1 MKKFLSSLVMT
12 ILLSS
17 CAVEKEKLT
26 ENIGKYVPP
35 NIDDTNFKNSTIS
48 NKNFDETWNSV
59 IDFVNDSFFKIENL
73 EKDSG
78 LLTLSFGAK
87 EAEKF
92 IDCGDFEYTLFFT
105 GEEFK
110 GSYIDYAKSGLLAVL
125 EAKMNIN
132 IEKIDNESTKIS
144 INTNYTYSTQH
155 ALGYYDPKLNQTYS
169 FESGGYQ
176 TIDVINPIKGSI
188 PTRTC
193 KSTNFAENTIFK
205 LSKVRILTIFISL
218 SCLFERQYL

>member
-1 MKKFLSSLVMT
+1 MLKFLPSLVMT

-17 CAVEKEKLT
+17 CAVEKKNLT
-26 ENIGKYVPP
+26 ENVGKYVPP
-35 NIDDTNFKNSTIS
+35 NIDDTNFKNSVIT
-48 NKNFDETWNSV
+48 NKNFDETWTSLT
-59 IDFVNDSFFKIENL
+59 DFVNDSFFKVENL
-73 EKDSG
+73 DKDSG
-78 LLTLSFGAK
+78 LLTLSFGSN
-87 EAEKF
+87 EPENF

-125 EAKMNIN
+125 EAKMNI
-132 IEKIDNESTKIS
+132 KIQKNDNESTKIS

-193 KSTNFAENTIFK
+193 KSTNFAETAIFNAIK
-205 LSKVRILTIFISL
+205 
-218 SCLFERQYL
+218 

>member
-1 MKKFLSSLVMT
+1 MKKFFSILVMSV
-12 ILLSS
+12 LLFS

-26 ENIGKYVPP
+26 ENVGKYVPP
-35 NIDDTNFKNSTIS
+35 NIDDTNFKNSVIT
-48 NKNFDETWNSV
+48 NKNFDETWSSV
-59 IDFVNDSFFKIENL
+59 IDFVDDSFFKIEIL

-78 LLTLSFGAK
+78 LLTLSFGSK
-87 EAEKF
+87 EAENF

-110 GSYIDYAKSGLLAVL
+110 GSYIEYVKSGLLAVL

-132 IEKIDNESTKIS
+132 MQKIDNESTKIS
-144 INTNYTYSTQH
+144 INTNYTFSTQH

-169 FESGGYQ
+169 FVSGGYQ
-176 TIDVINPIKGSI
+176 TINVINPISGSI

-193 KSTNFAENTIFK
+193 KSTNFAENA
-205 LSKVRILTIFISL
+205 IFIAIK
-218 SCLFERQYL
+218 

>member
-17 CAVEKEKLT
+17 CAVEKKKLT
-26 ENIGKYVPP
+26 ENFGKYVPP
-35 NIDDTNFKNSTIS
+35 IIDDANFKNSVIT
-48 NKNFDETWNSV
+48 NKNFDETWTSI
-59 IDFVNDSFFKIENL
+59 IDFVGDSFFKIENID
-73 EKDSG
+73 KDSG
-78 LLTLSFGAK
+78 FLTLSFGSK
-87 EAEKF
+87 EAENF

-125 EAKMNIN
+125 KANMNIN
-132 IEKIDNESTKIS
+132 IQKIHNESTKIS
-144 INTNYTYSTQH
+144 INTNYIYSTQH

-169 FESGGYQ
+169 FVSGGYQ
-176 TIDVINPIKGSI
+176 TIDVINPISGSI

-193 KSTNFAENTIFK
+193 KSTNFAENAIFNVIK
-205 LSKVRILTIFISL
+205 
-218 SCLFERQYL
+218 

>member
-1 MKKFLSSLVMT
+1 MKKFLSSLVLL

-26 ENIGKYVPP
+26 ENLGKYVPP
-35 NIDDTNFKNSTIS
+35 NIDDTNFKNSIIT
-48 NKNFDETWNSV
+48 NKNLEETWTSLIN
-59 IDFVNDSFFKIENL
+59 FVSDSFFKIENL
-73 EKDSG
+73 DKDSG
-78 LLTLSFGAK
+78 LLTLSFGSN
-87 EAEKF
+87 EAENF

-132 IEKIDNESTKIS
+132 IRKIDNESTKIT
-144 INTNYTYSTQH
+144 INANYTYSTQH

-193 KSTNFAENTIFK
+193 KSTNFAENAIFNVIK
-205 LSKVRILTIFISL
+205 
-218 SCLFERQYL
+218 

>member
-1 MKKFLSSLVMT
+1 MKKFLSFLVMT

-17 CAVEKEKLT
+17 CAVEKERLT

-35 NIDDTNFKNSTIS
+35 NIDEINFTNSIII
-48 NKNFDETWNSV
+48 NKNFDETWSSV
-59 IDFVNDSFFKIENL
+59 IDFVKDSFFKIENL

-78 LLTLSFGAK
+78 LLTLSFGSK

-132 IEKIDNESTKIS
+132 IEKIDNQSTKIS
-144 INTNYTYSTQH
+144 LNTNYTYSTQH

-193 KSTNFAENTIFK
+193 KSTNFAEKAIFNLLK
-205 LSKVRILTIFISL
+205 
-218 SCLFERQYL
+218 

>member
-1 MKKFLSSLVMT
+1 MKHFLLSLVMI

-17 CAVEKEKLT
+17 CAVEKKKLT
-26 ENIGKYVPP
+26 ENVGKYVPP
-35 NIDDTNFKNSTIS
+35 NIDNTNFENSVIT
-48 NKNFDETWNSV
+48 NKNFDETWTSLT
-59 IDFVNDSFFKIENL
+59 DFVNDSFFKIENL
-73 EKDSG
+73 NKDSG
-78 LLTLSFGAK
+78 LLTLSFGLK
-87 EAEKF
+87 EPENF

-110 GSYIDYAKSGLLAVL
+110 GSYIDYVKSGLLAVL

-132 IEKIDNESTKIS
+132 IQKIDNESTKIN
-144 INTNYTYSTQH
+144 INTNYTFSTQH

-169 FESGGYQ
+169 FVSGGYQ

-193 KSTNFAENTIFK
+193 KSTNFAENAIFNIIK
-205 LSKVRILTIFISL
+205 
-218 SCLFERQYL
+218 

>member
-1 MKKFLSSLVMT
+1 MKKFLLSLVIT
-12 ILLSS
+12 VLLSS

-35 NIDDTNFKNSTIS
+35 NIDNTNFKSSTIS
-48 NKNFDETWNSV
+48 NKNFDETWNSL
-59 IDFVNDSFFKIENL
+59 IDFVNDSFLKIENL

-125 EAKMNIN
+125 EAKMNVN
-132 IEKIDNESTKIS
+132 IEKIDNESSKIS

-169 FESGGYQ
+169 FKSGGYQ

-193 KSTNFAENTIFK
+193 KSTNFAENVIFN
-205 LSKVRILTIFISL
+205 VIN
-218 SCLFERQYL
+218 

>member
-1 MKKFLSSLVMT
+1 MKKFISSLVMT
-12 ILLSS
+12 IFISS

-26 ENIGKYVPP
+26 ENVGKYVPP
-35 NIDDTNFKNSTIS
+35 SIDDTNFKNTVIT
-48 NKNFDETWNSV
+48 NKNFDETWTSV
-59 IDFVNDSFFKIENL
+59 TDFVNDSFFKIENL
-73 EKDSG
+73 DKDSG
-78 LLTLSFGAK
+78 LLTLSFGSK
-87 EAEKF
+87 EPENF

-110 GSYIDYAKSGLLAVL
+110 GSYIDYAKSGLLAML
-125 EAKMNIN
+125 KAKMNIN
-132 IEKIDNESTKIS
+132 IRKIDNKSSKVS

-169 FESGGYQ
+169 FVSGGYQ

-193 KSTNFAENTIFK
+193 KSTNFAENAIFNVIK
-205 LSKVRILTIFISL
+205 
-218 SCLFERQYL
+218 

>member
-1 MKKFLSSLVMT
+1 MNKFLSSLVII

-17 CAVEKEKLT
+17 CVVEKEKLT
-26 ENIGKYVPP
+26 ENVGKYVPP
-35 NIDDTNFKNSTIS
+35 NIDDINFKNSVIT
-48 NKNFDETWNSV
+48 NKNFDETWTSL
-59 IDFVNDSFFKIENL
+59 IDFVNDSFFMIENL
-73 EKDSG
+73 DKDSG
-78 LLTLSFGAK
+78 LLTLSFGSKKAK
-87 EAEKF
+87 NF
-92 IDCGDFEYTLFFT
+92 IDCGYFEYTLFFT

-110 GSYIDYAKSGLLAVL
+110 GSYIEYAKSGLLAVL

-132 IEKIDNESTKIS
+132 LQKIDNKSTKIS
-144 INTNYTYSTQH
+144 INTNYTFSTQH

-193 KSTNFAENTIFK
+193 KSTNFAENAIFNAIK
-205 LSKVRILTIFISL
+205 
-218 SCLFERQYL
+218 

>member
-12 ILLSS
+12 VLLSS

-48 NKNFDETWNSV
+48 NKNFDETWNSLL
-59 IDFVNDSFFKIENL
+59 DFVNDSFFKIENL

-105 GEEFK
+105 GEDFK

-132 IEKIDNESTKIS
+132 IQKIDIKSSKIS

-169 FESGGYQ
+169 FVSGGYQ

-193 KSTNFAENTIFK
+193 KSTNFAENAIFNLLK
-205 LSKVRILTIFISL
+205 
-218 SCLFERQYL
+218 

>member
-12 ILLSS
+12 VLLSS

-48 NKNFDETWNSV
+48 NKNFDETWNSLL
-59 IDFVNDSFFKIENL
+59 DFVNDSFFKIENL

-132 IEKIDNESTKIS
+132 IQKIDNKSSKIS

-169 FESGGYQ
+169 FVSGGYQ

-193 KSTNFAENTIFK
+193 KSTNFAENAIFNLLK
-205 LSKVRILTIFISL
+205 
-218 SCLFERQYL
+218 

>member
-1 MKKFLSSLVMT
+1 MKKLLSSLVMT
-12 ILLSS
+12 ILFLS
-17 CAVEKEKLT
+17 CALEKEKLT
-26 ENIGKYVPP
+26 ENVGKYIPP
-35 NIDDTNFKNSTIS
+35 NIDDTNFKNSVITK
-48 NKNFDETWNSV
+48 KNFDETWNSV
-59 IDFVNDSFFKIENL
+59 IDFVNDSLFKIENL

-78 LLTLSFGAK
+78 MLTLSFGSK

-125 EAKMNIN
+125 KAKMNIN
-132 IEKIDNESTKIS
+132 IRKIDNETTQIS
-144 INTNYTYSTQH
+144 INTTYTYSTQH

-169 FESGGYQ
+169 FESGGFQ

-193 KSTNFAENTIFK
+193 KSTNFAENAIFNIVK
-205 LSKVRILTIFISL
+205 
-218 SCLFERQYL
+218 

>member
-1 MKKFLSSLVMT
+1 MKKFLSYLAMT
-12 ILLSS
+12 TFLLS

-26 ENIGKYVPP
+26 ENVGKYFPP
-35 NIDDTNFKNSTIS
+35 NIDETNFKNSIITS
-48 NKNFDETWNSV
+48 KNFDETWTSL
-59 IDFVNDSFFKIENL
+59 IDFVSDSFFKIENL

-78 LLTLSFGAK
+78 LLTLSFGSN
-87 EAEKF
+87 EAENF

-132 IEKIDNESTKIS
+132 IRKIDNESTKIS
-144 INTNYTYSTQH
+144 INTKYTYSTQH
-155 ALGYYDPKLNQTYS
+155 ALGYYDPELNQTYS

-193 KSTNFAENTIFK
+193 KSTNFAENA
-205 LSKVRILTIFISL
+205 ILNVI
-218 SCLFERQYL
+218 Q

>member
-1 MKKFLSSLVMT
+1 MNKFLSSLVII

-17 CAVEKEKLT
+17 CVAEKEKLT
-26 ENIGKYVPP
+26 ENVGKYVPP
-35 NIDDTNFKNSTIS
+35 NIDDTNFKNSVIT
-48 NKNFDETWNSV
+48 NKNFDETWTSV

-73 EKDSG
+73 DKDSG
-78 LLTLSFGAK
+78 LLTLSFGSKKAK
-87 EAEKF
+87 NF
-92 IDCGDFEYTLFFT
+92 IDCGYFEYTLFFT

-125 EAKMNIN
+125 EAKMDIN
-132 IEKIDNESTKIS
+132 IQKIDDESTKIS
-144 INTNYTYSTQH
+144 INTNYTFSTQH

-169 FESGGYQ
+169 FVSGGYQ

-193 KSTNFAENTIFK
+193 KSTNFAENVIFNAIK
-205 LSKVRILTIFISL
+205 
-218 SCLFERQYL
+218 

>member
-1 MKKFLSSLVMT
+1 MKKFLSTLVMT
-12 ILLSS
+12 VLLSS
-17 CAVEKEKLT
+17 CALEKEKLT

-48 NKNFDETWNSV
+48 NKNFDETWNS
-59 IDFVNDSFFKIENL
+59 ILDFVNDSFFKIENL

-132 IEKIDNESTKIS
+132 IEKIDNESSKIS

-176 TIDVINPIKGSI
+176 TINVINPIKGSI

-193 KSTNFAENTIFK
+193 KSTNFAENTIFNLLK
-205 LSKVRILTIFISL
+205 
-218 SCLFERQYL
+218 

>member
-1 MKKFLSSLVMT
+1 MKKILSFLVIT
-12 ILLSS
+12 IFLSS
-17 CAVEKEKLT
+17 CAVEKKKLT
-26 ENIGKYVPP
+26 ENVGKYVPP
-35 NIDDTNFKNSTIS
+35 NIDDTNFKNTLVT
-48 NKNFDETWNSV
+48 NKKFDETWTSV
-59 IDFVNDSFFKIENL
+59 IDFVKDSFFKIENID
-73 EKDSG
+73 KDSG
-78 LLTLSFGAK
+78 LLTLSFGPK
-87 EAEKF
+87 EPEKF

-125 EAKMNIN
+125 EAKMNIT
-132 IEKIDNESTKIS
+132 IQKIDYESTNVI

-169 FESGGYQ
+169 FVSGGYQ

-193 KSTNFAENTIFK
+193 KSTNFAENAIFNLIK
-205 LSKVRILTIFISL
+205 
-218 SCLFERQYL
+218 

>member
-1 MKKFLSSLVMT
+1 MKKILSYFAVIAL
-12 ILLSS
+12 LLS
-17 CAVEKEKLT
+17 CAAEKEKLK
-26 ENIGKYVPP
+26 ENVGKYVPP
-35 NIDDTNFKNSTIS
+35 NIDDSNFKNSIVTE
-48 NKNFDETWNSV
+48 KNFDETWTSL
-59 IDFVNDSFFKIENL
+59 IDFVSDSFFKIENL

-78 LLTLSFGAK
+78 LLTLSFGSNDA
-87 EAEKF
+87 ANF

-132 IEKIDNESTKIS
+132 IQKIDNESTKIS

-155 ALGYYDPKLNQTYS
+155 ALGYYDPELNQTYS

-193 KSTNFAENTIFK
+193 KSTNFAETAIFNAIK
-205 LSKVRILTIFISL
+205 
-218 SCLFERQYL
+218 

>member
-1 MKKFLSSLVMT
+1 MKKFLSSLVMA
-12 ILLSS
+12 IVLSS

-35 NIDDTNFKNSTIS
+35 NIDDTNFKNSVIT
-48 NKNFDETWNSV
+48 NKDFDEAWTS
-59 IDFVNDSFFKIENL
+59 ITDFVNNSFFKIENL

-78 LLTLSFGAK
+78 LLTLSFGSK
-87 EAEKF
+87 EAENF

-125 EAKMNIN
+125 EAKMDVNIQ
-132 IEKIDNESTKIS
+132 KIDNETTKIS
-144 INTNYTYSTQH
+144 INTNYKYSTQH

-193 KSTNFAENTIFK
+193 KSTNFAENA
-205 LSKVRILTIFISL
+205 ILNVIK
-218 SCLFERQYL
+218 

>member
-1 MKKFLSSLVMT
+1 MT

-17 CAVEKEKLT
+17 CAVKKEKLT
-26 ENIGKYVPP
+26 ENFGKYVPP
-35 NIDDTNFKNSTIS
+35 NIDDTNFKNSAITNI
-48 NKNFDETWNSV
+48 NFEETWTSV

-78 LLTLSFGAK
+78 LLTLSFGSK

-132 IEKIDNESTKIS
+132 IRKIDNESTQVS
-144 INTNYTYSTQH
+144 INTNYMFSTQH
-155 ALGYYDPKLNQTYS
+155 ALGYYDPKLIQTYS
-169 FESGGYQ
+169 FVSGGYQ
-176 TIDVINPIKGSI
+176 KINVINPISGSI

-193 KSTNFAENTIFK
+193 KSTNFAENTIFNVIK
-205 LSKVRILTIFISL
+205 
-218 SCLFERQYL
+218 

>member
-1 MKKFLSSLVMT
+1 MKKFLSSLILT

-17 CAVEKEKLT
+17 CAVEKKKLT
-26 ENIGKYVPP
+26 ENVGIYVPP
-35 NIDDTNFKNSTIS
+35 NINDTNFKNSLIT
-48 NKNFDETWNSV
+48 NKNFEETWTSV
-59 IDFVNDSFFKIENL
+59 IDFVNNSFFKIENL

-78 LLTLSFGAK
+78 LLTLSFGSK

-125 EAKMNIN
+125 KAKMNIN
-132 IEKIDNESTKIS
+132 IQKIDNESTKLS
-144 INTNYTYSTQH
+144 INTNYRYSTQH
-155 ALGYYDPKLNQTYS
+155 ALGYYDPELNQTYS
-169 FESGGYQ
+169 FVSGGYQ

-193 KSTNFAENTIFK
+193 KSTNFAENAIFK
-205 LSKVRILTIFISL
+205 VVK
-218 SCLFERQYL
+218 

>member
-1 MKKFLSSLVMT
+1 MKKFLSSLVTT

-17 CAVEKEKLT
+17 CAVDKKKLT
-26 ENIGKYVPP
+26 ENVGKYDPP
-35 NIDDTNFKNSTIS
+35 NIYDTSFKNSVITS
-48 NKNFDETWNSV
+48 KNFDETWTSV
-59 IDFVNDSFFKIENL
+59 VDFVNDSFFKIEKL
-73 EKDSG
+73 DKDSG
-78 LLTLSFGAK
+78 LLTLSFSSK

-132 IEKIDNESTKIS
+132 IQKIDNKSSKIS

-169 FESGGYQ
+169 FVSGGHQ

-193 KSTNFAENTIFK
+193 KSTNFAENA
-205 LSKVRILTIFISL
+205 ILNVIK
-218 SCLFERQYL
+218 